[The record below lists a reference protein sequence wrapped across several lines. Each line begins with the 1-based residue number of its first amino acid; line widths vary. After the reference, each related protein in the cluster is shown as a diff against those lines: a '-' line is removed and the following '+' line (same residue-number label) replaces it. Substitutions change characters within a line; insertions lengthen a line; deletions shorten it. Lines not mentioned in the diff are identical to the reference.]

1 MSNSTTVK
9 VSKKY
14 QIAVPAIARKLMHI
28 KSGDRLLL
36 DVQDGIIVL
45 IPQPENYTQAMEGL
59 HHEIWDEIDA
69 EKYITGER
77 DAWANSPKG

>member
-1 MSNSTTVK
+1 MLTSTTVK

-28 KSGDRLLL
+28 KSGDRLIL

-45 IPQPENYTQAMEGL
+45 MPQPKDYTHAMEGL
-59 HHEIWDEIDA
+59 HHEVWDDIDTNQ
-69 EKYITGER
+69 YITEER
-77 DAWANSPKG
+77 DAWTNSPKG